1 MANNNTK
8 NPPSPGTA
16 ELAINRVLQAERES
30 SQAVTD
36 CEQEARAILQTASQR
51 ARSILSR
58 TDDRIAL
65 LQMRVTQRVN
75 GDLQSMDREE
85 KKAQLERTPRQL
97 DETGLAECIDEVAR
111 ILSGAAPSPEIAGKS
126 GK

>member
-1 MANNNTK
+1 
-8 NPPSPGTA
+8 
-16 ELAINRVLQAERES
+16 
-30 SQAVTD
+30 VTD
-36 CEQEARAILQTASQR
+36 CEQEARAILQAASQR
-51 ARSILSR
+51 ARRILSR

-85 KKAQLERTPRQL
+85 KKAQLERAPMQL

-111 ILSGAAPSPEIAGKS
+111 ILSGAAPSPDTAGKS